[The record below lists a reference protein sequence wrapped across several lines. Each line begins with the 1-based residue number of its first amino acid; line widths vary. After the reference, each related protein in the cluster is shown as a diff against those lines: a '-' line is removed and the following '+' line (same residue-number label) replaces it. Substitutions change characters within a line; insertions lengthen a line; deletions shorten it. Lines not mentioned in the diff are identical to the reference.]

1 MTSVNLRTVFAF
13 AREMHRK
20 NPEFG
25 NIEYGECETFLL
37 RWHIFTKSISRNS
50 LQGRLGSEHCE

>member
-1 MTSVNLRTVFAF
+1 MTSVNLRTVYAF

-25 NIEYGECETFLL
+25 NIEYGEWEYKFAPLANFH
-37 RWHIFTKSISRNS
+37 RNISR
-50 LQGRLGSEHCE
+50 LLF